1 MMLIINLNAIMRDW
15 YQAQCLL
22 QLAGFGAS
30 IMNSHTKII
39 NDFITIVIFTD
50 FFIHRLDI

>member
-22 QLAGFGAS
+22 QLTVFGAS

>member
-22 QLAGFGAS
+22 QLTGLGAS
-30 IMNSHTKII
+30 IMNSHAKII
-39 NDFITIVIFTD
+39 NGFITVVIFVG

>member
-1 MMLIINLNAIMRDW
+1 MMLILNLNAIMRDW
-15 YQAQCLL
+15 NQAQCLL
-22 QLAGFGAS
+22 QLTGFGAS

-39 NDFITIVIFTD
+39 NDFITIVIFAD

>member
-1 MMLIINLNAIMRDW
+1 MILILNLNAIMREW
-15 YQAQCLL
+15 NQAQCLL
-22 QLAGFGAS
+22 QLTGFGAS

-50 FFIHRLDI
+50 FLFIG